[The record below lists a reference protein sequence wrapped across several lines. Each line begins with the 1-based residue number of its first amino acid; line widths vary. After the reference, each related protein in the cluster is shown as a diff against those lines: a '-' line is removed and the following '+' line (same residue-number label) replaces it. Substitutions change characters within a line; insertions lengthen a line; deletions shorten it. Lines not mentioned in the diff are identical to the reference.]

1 LVESALATAEAGEFG
16 EMERLVEVLRAP
28 YDHGR
33 WAGSVYR
40 DPAPAG
46 GEAYVTYCGT

>member
-1 LVESALATAEAGEFG
+1 MESALVAAEAGEMG
-16 EMERLVEVLRAP
+16 EVERLVEVLRAP

-46 GEAYVTYCGT
+46 AEVSVTYCGT